1 MNLVL
6 AFIYLNNILIY
17 QTDKDLAIKTYNK
30 YKRFYNPIAIDAI
43 NVSFKKVCQNKI
55 IILLLDIKYKK

>member
-1 MNLVL
+1 M
-6 AFIYLNNILIY
+6 NNILIY

-30 YKRFYNPIAIDAI
+30 YKRFYNPIAIDVI
-43 NVSFKKVCQNKI
+43 NASFNKVCQNKI

>member
-30 YKRFYNPIAIDAI
+30 YKRFYNPIAIDVI
-43 NVSFKKVCQNKI
+43 NASFNKVCQNKI
-55 IILLLDIKYKK
+55 IILLLDI